1 MQNRPVTPTGPISA
15 PTFSNVNTPRTK
27 TLRARTPGLMGALV
41 GKLTGTP
48 KNPIKHAAMDL
59 IEAIILDNDELLPE
73 LIKKGEAALEFAKG
87 SNVPLNDRNPY
98 FKMVLATFLPV
109 ARDFV
114 KVKSG
119 IVLTQEQAKAGL
131 DNVSSFS
138 IRSQADKKQIVLE
151 HRSQHR
157 IQQTTEFL
165 ENVSASIFKGRD
177 FYRNIIR
184 GYKKLNRTR
193 GGKAKKQKRRTVRR
207 AY

>member
-27 TLRARTPGLMGALV
+27 TLKARTPGFMGTLV

-73 LIKKGEAALEFAKG
+73 IIKNGEAAVEFAKG

-98 FKMVLATFLPV
+98 FKLVLNTFLPV
-109 ARDFV
+109 AKDLV

-119 IVLTQEQAKAGL
+119 IVLSQEQAKAGL

-138 IRSQADKKQIVLE
+138 IRSQADRKQIVME

-157 IQQTTEFL
+157 IQQTTQFL
-165 ENVSASIFKGRD
+165 DDVGASVYKGRE

-193 GGKAKKQKRRTVRR
+193 GGKAKKQKKRTMRIR
-207 AY
+207 